1 MVRRPATAACRAPEE
16 PSRCRHRRLC
26 GSSYTPR
33 FFARLSPV
41 DHTVR
46 VAFHRREVP
55 LLPSPAPSADSIP
68 PTESRW
74 IGRGV
79 TGLRVLPAALVA
91 YGIFILIVGAV
102 HAWRGGDVDMGQRV
116 REYSLFR
123 RGVYPCHAL
132 ETDPV
137 GLRVYSVYPPYAF
150 PLFVPFFE
158 PEGGV
163 QGRVMIESL
172 SVASLIVIGLYA
184 WRRFKPTSGTAVAA
198 VAATLSAA
206 IAGNGNAFA
215 LGQFSII
222 SMGMIA
228 QAMILLGK
236 GKPVAAGICWAVAM
250 IKPQIAL
257 CFAPLF
263 LVGGNIR
270 GLVCGMGV
278 LGILSLAACEW
289 TEIPLRAVV
298 DHWFFRSS
306 LNVNGDAG
314 VPHAV
319 AAWTGLSQRHIVGLG
334 LVAIAGVALGVRRRL
349 AKIGDVD
356 LLPLAGLFAVIGA
369 LAFYHR
375 HYDYIMLWPTLLAA
389 FAVADRRRDRAS
401 VAIAAAMFLSLVI
414 PERWLKD
421 VPYQLLVRSAV
432 WAATGVW
439 AFFVSLP
446 KHTPATPGF
455 QTPPQSSSSSAG
467 PTAHS
472 G

>member
-1 MVRRPATAACRAPEE
+1 MRSAVLIAGGILLLLNSLPPTDTPRPKESRRFGLVDGGLRITAA
-16 PSRCRHRRLC
+16 
-26 GSSYTPR
+26 
-33 FFARLSPV
+33 V
-41 DHTVR
+41 
-46 VAFHRREVP
+46 
-55 LLPSPAPSADSIP
+55 
-68 PTESRW
+68 
-74 IGRGV
+74 
-79 TGLRVLPAALVA
+79 LVA
-91 YGIFILIVGAV
+91 YGIFILIVGAA
-102 HAWRGGDVDMGQRV
+102 HAWRGGDVDMGQRL

-132 ETDPV
+132 ETDPG
-137 GLRVYSVYPPYAF
+137 GLRTYSVYPPYAF
-150 PLFVPFFE
+150 PLFAPFFE

-172 SVASLIVIGLYA
+172 SVASLMVIGLYA

-206 IAGNGNAFA
+206 IAGTGNAFA
-215 LGQFSII
+215 LGQFSILC
-222 SMGMIA
+222 MGLIA

-236 GKPVAAGICWAVAM
+236 GKPVAAGICWALAM

-263 LVGGNIR
+263 LVNANIR
-270 GLVCGMGV
+270 GLVCGLGV

-289 TEIPLRAVV
+289 TEVPLRAVV

-306 LNVNGDAG
+306 LSVNGDAG
-314 VPHAV
+314 VPRAV

-334 LVAIAGVALGVRRRL
+334 LVAIAGVALGVRRRM

-401 VAIAAAMFLSLVI
+401 LAIAAVMFLSLVI

-421 VPYQLLVRSAV
+421 MPYQLLIRSVV
-432 WAATGVW
+432 WGATGVW

-446 KHTPATPGF
+446 KPTPGPPSL
-455 QTPPQSSSSSAG
+455 QTPRQSSSSSSAG

>member
-1 MVRRPATAACRAPEE
+1 
-16 PSRCRHRRLC
+16 
-26 GSSYTPR
+26 
-33 FFARLSPV
+33 
-41 DHTVR
+41 
-46 VAFHRREVP
+46 
-55 LLPSPAPSADSIP
+55 LLPSPTPAADSIP

-79 TGLRVLPAALVA
+79 TGLRFLPAALVA
-91 YGIFILIVGAV
+91 YGIFILSVGAV

-298 DHWFFRSS
+298 DHWFFRSR
-306 LNVNGDAG
+306 LNFNGDAG
-314 VPHAV
+314 VPRAV

-334 LVAIAGVALGVRRRL
+334 LLAIAGVALGVRRRL

-375 HYDYIMLWPTLLAA
+375 HYDYILLWPTLLAA

-401 VAIAAAMFLSLVI
+401 VAIAAVMFLSLAI

-432 WAATGVW
+432 WGATGVW
-439 AFFVSLP
+439 AFVVSLP
-446 KHTPATPGF
+446 NLTPATPGLK
-455 QTPPQSSSSSAG
+455 PERQSSSSSAG

>member
-1 MVRRPATAACRAPEE
+1 M
-16 PSRCRHRRLC
+16 
-26 GSSYTPR
+26 
-33 FFARLSPV
+33 
-41 DHTVR
+41 
-46 VAFHRREVP
+46 
-55 LLPSPAPSADSIP
+55 LPSPTPAANSIP

-79 TGLRVLPAALVA
+79 TGLRFLPAALVA
-91 YGIFILIVGAV
+91 YGIFILMVGAV
-102 HAWRGGDVDMGQRV
+102 HAWRGGDVDMGQRL

-137 GLRVYSVYPPYAF
+137 GRRVYSVYPPYAF

-206 IAGNGNAFA
+206 IAGNGNAYA

-236 GKPVAAGICWAVAM
+236 GKPVAAGTCWAVAM

-298 DHWFFRSS
+298 DHWFFRSR
-306 LNVNGDAG
+306 LNFNGDAG
-314 VPHAV
+314 VPRAV

-334 LVAIAGVALGVRRRL
+334 LLAIAGVALGVRRRL
-349 AKIGDVD
+349 AKIGDLD

-375 HYDYIMLWPTLLAA
+375 HYDYIMLWPTLLTA

-421 VPYQLLVRSAV
+421 MPYQLLIRSAV

-439 AFFVSLP
+439 ACFVSLP
-446 KHTPATPGF
+446 QHTPATPGL

>member
-1 MVRRPATAACRAPEE
+1 
-16 PSRCRHRRLC
+16 
-26 GSSYTPR
+26 
-33 FFARLSPV
+33 
-41 DHTVR
+41 
-46 VAFHRREVP
+46 
-55 LLPSPAPSADSIP
+55 
-68 PTESRW
+68 
-74 IGRGV
+74 
-79 TGLRVLPAALVA
+79 
-91 YGIFILIVGAV
+91 
-102 HAWRGGDVDMGQRV
+102 MGQRL

-123 RGVYPCHAL
+123 RGVYPCFAL
-132 ETDPV
+132 EQDPGGV
-137 GLRVYSVYPPYAF
+137 KVYSVYPPYAF
-150 PLFVPFFE
+150 PLFTAFFE
-158 PEGGV
+158 PEGRE

-184 WRRFKPTSGTAVAA
+184 WRRFRPTSGTVVGA

-222 SMGMIA
+222 CMGLIA
-228 QAMILLGK
+228 QTMILLGK
-236 GKPVAAGICWAVAM
+236 GRPVAAGICWALAM

-263 LVGGNIR
+263 LFGGNIR
-270 GLVCGMGV
+270 GLVCGVGV
-278 LGILSLAACEW
+278 LGMLSLAACEW
-289 TEIPLRAVV
+289 TEVPLRAVV

-306 LNVNGDAG
+306 LNFNGDAG
-314 VPHAV
+314 APRAV
-319 AAWTGLSQRHIVGLG
+319 AAWTGLSQRHLVGLG

-356 LLPLAGLFAVIGA
+356 LLPLAGLFAAIGA

-401 VAIAAAMFLSLVI
+401 LAIAAAMFLSLVI

-432 WAATGVW
+432 WGTTGVW
-439 AFFVSLP
+439 AFVVSLP
-446 KHTPATPGF
+446 KPMPAPPGHK
-455 QTPPQSSSSSAG
+455 PERQSSSSSAG

-472 G
+472 E

>member
-1 MVRRPATAACRAPEE
+1 MRSAVLIAGEI
-16 PSRCRHRRLC
+16 
-26 GSSYTPR
+26 
-33 FFARLSPV
+33 
-41 DHTVR
+41 
-46 VAFHRREVP
+46 
-55 LLPSPAPSADSIP
+55 LLLLNSLP
-68 PTESRW
+68 PTDTARPKESRRF
-74 IGRGV
+74 GLVDG
-79 TGLRVLPAALVA
+79 GLRFLPAALVA
-91 YGIFILIVGAV
+91 YGILILIVGAV

-132 ETDPV
+132 EKDPV

-222 SMGMIA
+222 CMGLIA
-228 QAMILLGK
+228 QAMLLLGK
-236 GKPVAAGICWAVAM
+236 GKPVAAGICWALAM

-298 DHWFFRSS
+298 DHWFFRSR
-306 LNVNGDAG
+306 LNFNGDAG
-314 VPHAV
+314 VPRAV

-349 AKIGDVD
+349 AKIGDID
-356 LLPLAGLFAVIGA
+356 LLPLAGLFAAIGA

-401 VAIAAAMFLSLVI
+401 VAIAAVMFLSLVI

-432 WAATGVW
+432 WATTGVW

-446 KHTPATPGF
+446 KHTPATPGL
-455 QTPPQSSSSSAG
+455 QTPRQSSSSAG

>member
-1 MVRRPATAACRAPEE
+1 M
-16 PSRCRHRRLC
+16 
-26 GSSYTPR
+26 
-33 FFARLSPV
+33 
-41 DHTVR
+41 
-46 VAFHRREVP
+46 
-55 LLPSPAPSADSIP
+55 LPSPAPSAGSIP
-68 PTESRW
+68 STRSSW

-91 YGIFILIVGAV
+91 YGIFILIVGAA
-102 HAWRGGDVDMGQRV
+102 HAWRGGDVDMGQRLY
-116 REYSLFR
+116 EYSLFR

-132 ETDPV
+132 ETDPG
-137 GLRVYSVYPPYAF
+137 GLRTYSVYPPYAF
-150 PLFVPFFE
+150 PLFAPFFE
-158 PEGGV
+158 PDGGL

-172 SVASLIVIGLYA
+172 SVASLMVIGLYA
-184 WRRFKPTSGTAVAA
+184 WRCFKPTSGTAVAA

-222 SMGMIA
+222 CMGLIA
-228 QAMILLGK
+228 QAMILLKQGR
-236 GKPVAAGICWAVAM
+236 PVAAGICWALAM

-263 LVGGNIR
+263 LVNANKW
-270 GLVCGMGV
+270 GLVCGVGV
-278 LGILSLAACEW
+278 LGILSLATCEW
-289 TEIPLRAVV
+289 TEVPLWAVV
-298 DHWFFRSS
+298 DHWFFRSR
-306 LNVNGDAG
+306 LNFNGDAG
-314 VPHAV
+314 VPRAV

-334 LVAIAGVALGVRRRL
+334 LVAIAGVGLSVRRRL

-356 LLPLAGLFAVIGA
+356 LLPLAGLFAVIGS

-375 HYDYIMLWPTLLAA
+375 HYDYIMLWPTLLTA

-401 VAIAAAMFLSLVI
+401 LTIAAVMFLSLVI

-421 VPYQLLVRSAV
+421 VPYQLLVRSAI

-439 AFFVSLP
+439 AFVVSLP
-446 KHTPATPGF
+446 KPTPATPGL
-455 QTPPQSSSSSAG
+455 QTPRQSSSSSSAG

>member
-1 MVRRPATAACRAPEE
+1 M
-16 PSRCRHRRLC
+16 
-26 GSSYTPR
+26 
-33 FFARLSPV
+33 
-41 DHTVR
+41 
-46 VAFHRREVP
+46 
-55 LLPSPAPSADSIP
+55 LPSPAPSADAIP
-68 PTESRW
+68 PTRSRW
-74 IGRGV
+74 IGRGG
-79 TGLRVLPAALVA
+79 TGLWVLSAALVA
-91 YGIFILIVGAV
+91 YGIFILIVGAA
-102 HAWRGGDVDMGQRV
+102 HAWRGGDVDMGQRL

-123 RGVYPCHAL
+123 RGVYPCHVL
-132 ETDPV
+132 ETDPG
-137 GLRVYSVYPPYAF
+137 GLRLYSVYPPYAF
-150 PLFVPFFE
+150 PLFTPFFE

-172 SVASLIVIGLYA
+172 SVASLMVIGLYA

-198 VAATLSAA
+198 VAATLTAA

-222 SMGMIA
+222 CMGLIA
-228 QAMILLGK
+228 QAMILLGQ
-236 GKPVAAGICWAVAM
+236 GRPVAAGICWALAM

-263 LVGGNIR
+263 LVGANIR
-270 GLVCGMGV
+270 GLVCGVGV
-278 LGILSLAACEW
+278 LGILSLAACGW
-289 TEIPLRAVV
+289 TEVSPRAVV

-306 LNVNGDAG
+306 LNFNGHAG
-314 VPHAV
+314 GPRAV

-349 AKIGDVD
+349 AKIGEVD
-356 LLPLAGLFAVIGA
+356 FLPLAGLFAVIGA

-401 VAIAAAMFLSLVI
+401 LAIAAVMFLSLAI

-421 VPYQLLVRSAV
+421 LPYQLLIRSSV
-432 WAATGVW
+432 WGATGVW
-439 AFFVSLP
+439 AFVVSLP
-446 KHTPATPGF
+446 NVTPATPGL
-455 QTPPQSSSSSAG
+455 TPERQSSSSSAG

>member
-1 MVRRPATAACRAPEE
+1 M
-16 PSRCRHRRLC
+16 
-26 GSSYTPR
+26 
-33 FFARLSPV
+33 
-41 DHTVR
+41 
-46 VAFHRREVP
+46 
-55 LLPSPAPSADSIP
+55 LPSPAPSADSIP
-68 PTESRW
+68 PTRSRW

-79 TGLRVLPAALVA
+79 TGLRILSAALVT
-91 YGIFILIVGAV
+91 YGIFILIVGAA
-102 HAWRGGDVDMGQRV
+102 HAWRGGDVDMGQRL

-132 ETDPV
+132 ETDPG
-137 GLRVYSVYPPYAF
+137 GLRTYSVYPPYAF
-150 PLFVPFFE
+150 PLFVPCFE

-172 SVASLIVIGLYA
+172 SVASLMVIGLYA

-206 IAGNGNAFA
+206 IAGNGNAFS

-222 SMGMIA
+222 CMGLIA
-228 QAMILLGK
+228 QAMILLGQ
-236 GKPVAAGICWAVAM
+236 GRPVAAGICWALAM

-263 LVGGNIR
+263 LVGANIR
-270 GLVCGMGV
+270 GLVGGLGV

-289 TEIPLRAVV
+289 TEVPLRAVV
-298 DHWFFRSS
+298 EHWFFRSR
-306 LNVNGDAG
+306 LNFNGDAG
-314 VPHAV
+314 VPRAV

-334 LVAIAGVALGVRRRL
+334 LVAIAGVALGVRRRM

-401 VAIAAAMFLSLVI
+401 LAIVAVMFLSLAI

-432 WAATGVW
+432 WVATGLW
-439 AFFVSLP
+439 AFVVSLP
-446 KHTPATPGF
+446 NLTPAIPGLK
-455 QTPPQSSSSSAG
+455 PERQSSSSSAG

>member
-1 MVRRPATAACRAPEE
+1 
-16 PSRCRHRRLC
+16 
-26 GSSYTPR
+26 
-33 FFARLSPV
+33 
-41 DHTVR
+41 
-46 VAFHRREVP
+46 
-55 LLPSPAPSADSIP
+55 
-68 PTESRW
+68 
-74 IGRGV
+74 
-79 TGLRVLPAALVA
+79 
-91 YGIFILIVGAV
+91 
-102 HAWRGGDVDMGQRV
+102 
-116 REYSLFR
+116 
-123 RGVYPCHAL
+123 
-132 ETDPV
+132 
-137 GLRVYSVYPPYAF
+137 
-150 PLFVPFFE
+150 
-158 PEGGV
+158 
-163 QGRVMIESL
+163 MIESL
-172 SVASLIVIGLYA
+172 SVASLMVIGLYA

-198 VAATLSAA
+198 VAATLAAA

-222 SMGMIA
+222 CMGLIA
-228 QAMILLGK
+228 QAMILLGQ
-236 GKPVAAGICWAVAM
+236 GRPFAAGICWAVAM

-263 LVGGNIR
+263 LVGANIR

-278 LGILSLAACEW
+278 LGFLSLAACEW
-289 TEIPLRAVV
+289 TEVPLRAVV

-314 VPHAV
+314 GPRAV

-349 AKIGDVD
+349 AKIGGVD

-401 VAIAAAMFLSLVI
+401 LAIAAVMFLSLAI

-421 VPYQLLVRSAV
+421 VPYQLFVRSAV
-432 WAATGVW
+432 WGATGLW
-439 AFFVSLP
+439 AFVVSLP
-446 KHTPATPGF
+446 NVTPATPGLK
-455 QTPPQSSSSSAG
+455 PERQSSSSSAG

>member
-1 MVRRPATAACRAPEE
+1 M
-16 PSRCRHRRLC
+16 
-26 GSSYTPR
+26 
-33 FFARLSPV
+33 
-41 DHTVR
+41 
-46 VAFHRREVP
+46 
-55 LLPSPAPSADSIP
+55 LPSPAPSADSIA
-68 PTESRW
+68 PTRSRW
-74 IGRGV
+74 IGRGGP
-79 TGLRVLPAALVA
+79 GLRLLPAALVA
-91 YGIFILIVGAV
+91 YGMFILIVGAV
-102 HAWRGGDVDMGQRV
+102 HAWRGGDIDMGQRL

-132 ETDPV
+132 ETDPG
-137 GLRVYSVYPPYAF
+137 GLRIYSVYPPYAF
-150 PLFVPFFE
+150 PLFTLFFE
-158 PEGGV
+158 PEGRV

-172 SVASLIVIGLYA
+172 SVASLMVIGLYA

-222 SMGMIA
+222 CMGLIA
-228 QAMILLGK
+228 QTMILLGK
-236 GKPVAAGICWAVAM
+236 GRPIAAGICWALAM

-263 LVGGNIR
+263 LFGGNIR
-270 GLVCGMGV
+270 GLVCGVGV
-278 LGILSLAACEW
+278 LGMLSLAACEW
-289 TEIPLRAVV
+289 TEVPLQAVV
-298 DHWFFRSS
+298 DHWFFRSN
-306 LNVNGDAG
+306 LNFNGHAG
-314 VPHAV
+314 APRAV
-319 AAWTGLSQRHIVGLG
+319 AAWTGLSQRHLVGLG

-349 AKIGDVD
+349 AKIGEVD
-356 LLPLAGLFAVIGA
+356 LLPLAGLFAAIGA

-401 VAIAAAMFLSLVI
+401 LAIAAAMFLSLVI

-432 WAATGVW
+432 WGTTGVW
-439 AFFVSLP
+439 AFVVSLP
-446 KHTPATPGF
+446 NRTPATPGLE
-455 QTPPQSSSSSAG
+455 PERQSSSPSAG

-472 G
+472 E